1 MRRVCVCSDYMQM
14 CYKIVFIEA
23 FSAKAREHKRK
34 KEKEQRQTRHK
45 EERRQKK
52 EEKKEEKKKRKKRE
66 KISSHKISLLFN
78 LLSSR

>member
-14 CYKIVFIEA
+14 CYKIVFEA

-45 EERRQKK
+45 EERRQK
-52 EEKKEEKKKRKKRE
+52 EEKKEEKKRE
-66 KISSHKISLLFN
+66 KNERKLVHKISLLFN